1 MCVND
6 FLQMLT
12 AKLKILKSIYNAL
25 KKLKILFIIF
35 KKQNVKIRID
45 IIVIYFYLRLI
56 NSLIP

>member
-12 AKLKILKSIYNAL
+12 AKLKILKSIYNVL